1 MNAPNAALGCVLV
14 FLAIIFVSLTIGH
27 LFYFVAVILE
37 LAKNHWIAFPLG
49 IIGLGYAAC
58 VMLAA
63 QSK

>member
-37 LAKNHWIAFPLG
+37 LAKTHWIVFPAG
-49 IIGLGYAAC
+49 IIGLGYVAC

-63 QSK
+63 QPK